1 MHRDLDYFQ
10 LLKEAKRSE
19 GATGRPEIRVAI
31 LADCATQQFIPML
44 RALYLRGNLDPVF
57 YEGGFDAIELESRNP
72 SSGLYKFKPDVILI
86 LNTVQALRDRYYQ
99 RAGSGAAFQQHAL
112 QRVLAVW
119 DALKQKSD
127 TVVIQSNFAVPLER
141 FFGNY
146 DQKVEESLSSI
157 VLQLNAA
164 IAAEARTRNNVLFLD
179 VNAVA
184 SWIGRKAWFDERMW
198 SIAKQFCGTDY
209 LPVVAQ
215 NIVDISLAM
224 RGRAVKCIVIDL
236 DNTIWGGIVGDDGP
250 HGIQISAHGEGEP
263 FYRFQAFL
271 KELKKRGILLAV
283 CSKNEHEN
291 AIKPFLENPEMV
303 LKLEDITVF
312 VANWGNKAENLK
324 QIRDTLNI
332 GMDSIV
338 FVDDN
343 PFERNVVRTLVPDA
357 IVPEMP
363 EDPADYVKV
372 LCELNLFETTS
383 FSAEDTQRADLYRQ
397 EAQRKVWETTASS
410 FEEFLQSLGMTI
422 EVSRFVPEQLGRI
435 TQLMQR
441 SNQFN
446 LTTQRY
452 NQAQCEAMMTDV
464 EACLPLFAKLRDRFG
479 DHGLISIV
487 IARPDRAAGV
497 LNITDWL
504 MSCRVLT
511 RGVEEYLM
519 NHLLEE
525 AKRSGLSTVAASY
538 IPTSKNGMVKEFYAR
553 FGFERR
559 VEHSDG
565 RIDWVL
571 NVAEYC
577 PRQVFIIP
585 ETARTQ
591 AAAI

>member
-1 MHRDLDYFQ
+1 
-10 LLKEAKRSE
+10 
-19 GATGRPEIRVAI
+19 
-31 LADCATQQFIPML
+31 
-44 RALYLRGNLDPVF
+44 
-57 YEGGFDAIELESRNP
+57 
-72 SSGLYKFKPDVILI
+72 
-86 LNTVQALRDRYYQ
+86 
-99 RAGSGAAFQQHAL
+99 
-112 QRVLAVW
+112 
-119 DALKQKSD
+119 
-127 TVVIQSNFAVPLER
+127 
-141 FFGNY
+141 
-146 DQKVEESLSSI
+146 
-157 VLQLNAA
+157 
-164 IAAEARTRNNVLFLD
+164 
-179 VNAVA
+179 
-184 SWIGRKAWFDERMW
+184 
-198 SIAKQFCGTDY
+198 
-209 LPVVAQ
+209 
-215 NIVDISLAM
+215 
-224 RGRAVKCIVIDL
+224 
-236 DNTIWGGIVGDDGP
+236 
-250 HGIQISAHGEGEP
+250 
-263 FYRFQAFL
+263 
-271 KELKKRGILLAV
+271 
-283 CSKNEHEN
+283 
-291 AIKPFLENPEMV
+291 MV